1 MNVGDI
7 KCALGALGHFHMRL
21 VVYEFASECH
31 FDVLPAP
38 YQVSCVGNSTHF
50 NYLSFSFRMA
60 SKANANIDD
69 PGAFPAREW
78 LRNLCVG
85 KQVAFETR

>member
-1 MNVGDI
+1 MVTLI
-7 KCALGALGHFHMRL
+7 KHILIIAVRFLILK
-21 VVYEFASECH
+21 
-31 FDVLPAP
+31 
-38 YQVSCVGNSTHF
+38 
-50 NYLSFSFRMA
+50 RMA
-60 SKANANIDD
+60 SKANGNIDD

>member
-1 MNVGDI
+1 MTWKAVSTSHHGPTSI
-7 KCALGALGHFHMRL
+7 GIMGVFPLL
-21 VVYEFASECH
+21 VTQESET
-31 FDVLPAP
+31 LP
-38 YQVSCVGNSTHF
+38 
-50 NYLSFSFRMA
+50 SFLFRMA

>member
-1 MNVGDI
+1 MTCMTI
-7 KCALGALGHFHMRL
+7 KKCYRIQHIMYTLAASYLLTSHTLALLTSL
-21 VVYEFASECH
+21 TQN
-31 FDVLPAP
+31 LNTII
-38 YQVSCVGNSTHF
+38 GNS
-50 NYLSFSFRMA
+50 RMA
-60 SKANANIDD
+60 SKANGNIDD